1 MFLASNYLTNLPEE
15 LCKLDYLSFLS
26 LRNNS
31 FRELPPAIGHLHN
44 LKELNIANNRLRYLP
59 FEILE
64 LFSTTSRLEDLRLH
78 PNPFFELPHTH
89 SDESPE
95 SEPDETRTPSRS
107 QRSAIPLPATIPA
120 VDLHDW
126 NPGWTVTY
134 KARTEVRYLES
145 NGKFLKGP
153 NFSGSDDLDPESGSS
168 ALLEAVSDTP
178 TPPEPRGNFNS
189 RAPSLLEVALKACSQ
204 SPQLPNLAS
213 LLHEE
218 CPEYLFGLMAD
229 LEAKKESGGSKCTI
243 CRRNFFMPRT
253 EWIEWWDITKIL
265 DDRAMAA
272 MAAAS
277 PLNKR
282 DIVERVIP
290 LMRRGCS
297 WLCVPKSGDAE
308 RSDVMELD

>member
-1 MFLASNYLTNLPEE
+1 MTNLPEE
-15 LCKLDYLSFLS
+15 LCKLNYLSFLS
-26 LRNNS
+26 LRNNA

-78 PNPFFELPHTH
+78 PNPFFELPRSQ
-89 SDESPE
+89 SDESQE
-95 SEPDETRTPSRS
+95 SESDEPRTPSHPRRS
-107 QRSAIPLPATIPA
+107 VVPLLATSP
-120 VDLHDW
+120 VDPHDW
-126 NPGWTVTY
+126 NPGWTITY
-134 KARTEVRYLES
+134 KARTGVRYLES
-145 NGKFLKGP
+145 NGQFVKGP
-153 NFSGSDDLDPESGSS
+153 NFFGNDDFDPESGSS
-168 ALLEAVSDTP
+168 MLLEAVNDVP
-178 TPPEPRGNFNS
+178 IPPEPRGNHNS

-229 LEAKKESGGSKCTI
+229 LEAKKASGGSKCTV
-243 CRRNFFMPRT
+243 CNRNFLMPRT

-265 DDRAMAA
+265 DVRAMAA
-272 MAAAS
+272 LVNAS

-282 DIVERVIP
+282 DLVERVIP

-297 WLCVPKSGDAE
+297 WLCVPKPQEYE
-308 RSDVMELD
+308 RSDQMELD